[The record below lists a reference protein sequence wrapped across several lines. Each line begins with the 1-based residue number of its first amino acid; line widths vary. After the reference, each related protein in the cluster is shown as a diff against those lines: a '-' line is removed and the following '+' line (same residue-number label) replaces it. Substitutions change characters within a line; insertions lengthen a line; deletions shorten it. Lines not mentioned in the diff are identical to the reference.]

1 MYLKRL
7 ELFGFKTFAT
17 RTDVEFT
24 PGFMG
29 VVGPNGSG
37 KSNLTDAI
45 RYCLG
50 EQSMKV
56 LRASK
61 QDELVFAGNPT
72 RHAAPFCSVTAVFD
86 NSDGSLP
93 LDFAEIAITRKTS
106 REGESQY
113 SINKLP
119 CRQRDVHELLMGS
132 GIGPGSFSVLGRKEV
147 DMVLS
152 SDPGERRM
160 MLEETA
166 GTNRYRFRK
175 KEALRK
181 LNQTRQN
188 LTRLN
193 DLLAEA
199 DRNLEESKKA
209 VERYRRYKNAQDQL
223 GELEYRLAWSE
234 LSDLSVK
241 VEESRKASVQA
252 QQLSLQADEREAE
265 LTRQLTD
272 LEQSYRQHS
281 EMLNVLQADLLTRSN
296 ELSAAKASFEGLF
309 QQATQLEV
317 TAKAAQQRLE
327 NSVRRL
333 QEREIEYKQVLGA
346 LPQLEEAYTKAQTD
360 LAERRAAL
368 QQCPTTSNSGLREA
382 KEQVERLEK
391 RRLQLES
398 LQVGQRVR
406 AEQEQLRVESIRE
419 EIAKLVDAM
428 PQVQDY
434 SKELAEVQESIA
446 ATGEREGQLGEE
458 KQKLH
463 AHLQGM
469 RRRRDELDKVRRPL
483 RTRVLELE
491 SILEERVGLPMAVRS
506 LMRWR
511 AEGVI
516 GVLGELIKVKPGLET
531 ALEAALG
538 GHISDVVTADRQV
551 ASRLIDRLKRERT
564 GRVTFWPLDLER
576 QDYRGLSLPSVRGI
590 VGRAMELIEYDPS
603 LRPVL
608 NQILGNTVVMED
620 MDSAY
625 ALYDKCQGRRPHVV
639 TVQGEYLSP
648 TGSVTGGTMKGDR
661 AGMLSRN
668 GQLRE
673 ERERLDKL
681 EIEMKSINEREI
693 EVVKRLGVMEKELE
707 KTVQENRTARRR
719 LADLEAEGRRQ
730 QQDRAHWQDSI
741 DRLESERG
749 TLQQH
754 LGDRENEA
762 KSLEEQ
768 WQQLESDT
776 ASVQERLNQAQ
787 QLEEQRIVEREK
799 IRQSVLQAE
808 LAWNDSSRNLEE
820 KRKELERLSGRQ
832 TEIKEDSVQ
841 AEQEWR
847 EAVEQRQT
855 LDKQGNELE
864 ARITQLESG
873 LAEQNQR
880 LADYRLRNEKEDK
893 NIIELRAAQAAANK
907 EARQRGEHYHRC
919 QTELEALESNLL
931 EVRARI
937 KASAEDGEEVRE
949 VPDLSGFDVEKSR
962 LQARKLKTY
971 LDNFEGVNT
980 GALVDYQRF
989 LDRQQELQS
998 NITDLQ
1004 TASDSLE
1011 TIISEM
1017 DKASVTRFQAT
1028 FKEVNATFGAIFKE
1042 IFQGGW
1048 ARLELTNPDDLLDSG
1063 VDIVACPPGK
1073 KLQNLLAFSTG
1084 ERTLAASAFLLA
1096 LLTHKPSPI
1105 VVLDELDAPLD
1116 DSNVEKIAVRL
1127 REFSKSSQFLVITH
1141 NRKTM
1146 EFADRLYGVTMEEPG
1161 VSRLLSVELR
1171 NVESGNLFSGEER
1184 VRSMA
1189 SREMAH
1195 VTRN

>member
-61 QDELVFAGNPT
+61 QEELVFAGNPT

-175 KEALRK
+175 KEAMRK
-181 LNQTRQN
+181 LSQTRQN

-234 LSDLSVK
+234 LSDLSAK
-241 VEESRKASVQA
+241 VEESRQASLQA
-252 QQLSLQADEREAE
+252 QQLSAQADEREAE

-272 LEQSYRQHS
+272 LEQTYRQHS
-281 EMLNVLQADLLTRSN
+281 EMLNALQADLLTRSN

-309 QQATQLEV
+309 QQATQLEI
-317 TAKAAQQRLE
+317 TAKAAQQRLD

-333 QEREIEYKQVLGA
+333 QERELEYKQAVEA
-346 LPQLEEAYTKAQTD
+346 LPQLEEAYAKAQAD
-360 LAERRAAL
+360 LAERRDAL
-368 QQCPTTSNSGLREA
+368 QHCPTTSNSGLREA
-382 KEQVERLEK
+382 KEQVEQLEK
-391 RRLQLES
+391 RRHKLES
-398 LQVGQRVR
+398 LQVGQKVR

-434 SKELAEVQESIA
+434 SQELAEVQESIA

-458 KQKLH
+458 KQKLQ

-469 RRRRDELDKVRRPL
+469 RRRREELEKVRRPL

-506 LMRWR
+506 LMSWR

-531 ALEAALG
+531 AMEAALG

-551 ASRLIDRLKRERT
+551 ASRLIERLKRERT

-590 VGRAMELIEYDPS
+590 VGRALELIEYEPN
-603 LRPVL
+603 LRPIL

-625 ALYDKCQGRRPHVV
+625 TLYDRCQGRRPHVV

-661 AGMLSRN
+661 AGMLSRH
-668 GQLRE
+668 GQLRDE
-673 ERERLDKL
+673 KERLGKI
-681 EIEMKSINEREI
+681 ESEMKSINEREA
-693 EVVKRLGVMEKELE
+693 EAVGRLGVMERELE

-741 DRLESERG
+741 NRLESERG
-749 TLQQH
+749 TLQQN
-754 LGDRENEA
+754 LGAREYEA

-776 ASVQERLNQAQ
+776 ALVQERLNQAQ
-787 QLEEQRIVEREK
+787 QLEEQRIIEREK

-808 LAWNDSSRNLEE
+808 LAWNDSSRSLEE

-841 AEQEWR
+841 AEQELR
-847 EAVEQRQT
+847 EAVEQRQSI
-855 LDKQGNELE
+855 DKQGNELE
-864 ARITQLESG
+864 IRIAQLEAG
-873 LAEQNQR
+873 LTEQNQR
-880 LADYRLRNEKEDK
+880 LAEYRLRNEKEDK
-893 NIIELRAAQAAANK
+893 SIVELRASQAAANK

-931 EVRARI
+931 EVRDRI
-937 KASAEDGEEVRE
+937 RSNDEGEEVRE
-949 VPDLSGFDVEKSR
+949 APDLSGFDVEKSR

-989 LDRQQELQS
+989 LERQQELQT

-1011 TIISEM
+1011 TIIKEM

-1171 NVESGNLFSGEER
+1171 NVESGNLFIDEENIR
-1184 VRSMA
+1184 PMTSL
-1189 SREMAH
+1189 EKAH
-1195 VTRN
+1195 VTSN